1 MLVIKKHTI
10 LQIFLIFAFLA
21 NIFEVKGQS
30 KMWGNPTKIKG
41 TAIYSKV
48 LEENAHGVFL
58 LRYANSNLNKYIV
71 LEKYSLNLNLQKV
84 KNIDLKKQRIIKI
97 KCTQQGIL
105 LVIGKDNKVSG
116 SMDLY
121 GLWYDYDL
129 NVIGEIKLITKLS
142 RKEVLDIESIKIR
155 VDENR
160 SLIAI
165 SNMENYLFESSQIT
179 FSVFDFDFK
188 RIYNQGMTL
197 PKNEGDFYISDFVLA
212 SDGKIMALL
221 NTKSNIRN
229 QILKWY
235 SLNIDSGTSYLYKF
249 PEDQWFKNLYLSKD
263 IIQNRFFVS
272 GFFGLPKKEQLLGY
286 FFYTVDLTNNKNEFI
301 YRKFSQNLLDKITLS
316 KMGSKKSSILE
327 RYEILQLVHR
337 TDGGMMIVAEQKSL
351 LKEDDIFMNYGIP
364 QVTARN
370 IFQFDDILILNLD
383 DNYNEEWS
391 HVIHKN
397 QTTVNDGGYNSSI
410 VIFVLKHF
418 IQIFYNDPNSRNGEV
433 LQYTFFWDGNYT
445 AKKAFNTEF
454 EQISILPNEA
464 TQVSSNK
471 IIIPTV
477 KNRKFALLK
486 LVFE

>member
-1 MLVIKKHTI
+1 MSVSRKHTI
-10 LQIFLIFAFLA
+10 IKIFIIIAFLA
-21 NIFEVKGQS
+21 NIFEARGQN

-41 TAIYSKV
+41 AAIYSKV

-58 LRYANSNLNKYIV
+58 LRYANANLNKYIV

-84 KNIDLKKQRIIKI
+84 KNIDLKKQRILKI
-97 KCTQQGIL
+97 KCTQKGIL
-105 LVIGKDNKVSG
+105 LIIGKDNKVSG
-116 SMDLY
+116 SMEVF

-129 NVIGEIKLITKLS
+129 NAIGDLQLITKLS
-142 RKEVLDIESIKIR
+142 RKEVLDIESVKIR

-188 RIYNQGMTL
+188 KIYNQGMTL
-197 PKNEGDFYISDFVLA
+197 PKNEGDFYINDFVLA
-212 SDGKIMALL
+212 PDGKIMALL

-249 PEDQWFKNLYLSKD
+249 PEDKWFKNLYLSKN
-263 IIQNRFFVS
+263 IIQNKFVVS
-272 GFFGLPKKEQLLGY
+272 GFYGLQKKEQLLGY
-286 FFYTVDLTNNKNEFI
+286 FFYTVDLADEYEFI
-301 YRKFSQNLLDKITLS
+301 YREFSQNLFDKITMS
-316 KMGSKKSSILE
+316 KIGSRKNSILD
-327 RYEILQLVHR
+327 RYEILQIIPR
-337 TDGGMMIVAEQKSL
+337 TDGGIMIIAEQKSL
-351 LKEDDIFMNYGIP
+351 LKEDDVFMNYGIP

-383 DNYNEEWS
+383 DHFNEEWS